1 MTEQLTNTHFDTT
14 PEIQPRDV
22 IVGVEGGVYHH
33 SYKGNNNNQDGG
45 REDAKKNDLFL
56 QWDLSLSK
64 NDNPDTEDF
73 MLFSQSDRSVLLN
86 VRAYS

>member
-56 QWDLSLSK
+56 
-64 NDNPDTEDF
+64 
-73 MLFSQSDRSVLLN
+73 
-86 VRAYS
+86 